1 MLLGCEHHAAGSA
14 YDYARW
20 GGSKKSTMYK
30 SNSFICSRASRQ
42 SGSRRNLRIVV
53 SVDLDTSHL
62 TDNVYL
68 TSCFLAWNDMSVE
81 MVARMEDVRAQR
93 LERGVMATMP
103 QRWDALNSVGDQ
115 LLERQFSRRPELLAY
130 GINLADLA
138 L

>member
-1 MLLGCEHHAAGSA
+1 M
-14 YDYARW
+14 
-20 GGSKKSTMYK
+20 
-30 SNSFICSRASRQ
+30 
-42 SGSRRNLRIVV
+42 

-93 LERGVMATMP
+93 LEHEVIATMP
-103 QRWDALNSVGDQ
+103 HVLNSVGDQ

-130 GINLADLA
+130 RRPRSSTRNSSPDVFS
-138 L
+138 